1 MLVQP
6 RRDGI
11 GIRQTEDQVEQL
23 GVLRSRKALEQA
35 DAVLCLFDISAPWT
49 SEDEEILNALTSK
62 TIFVLF
68 NKIDLPAA
76 LSVDEIQKRLPPT
89 AATFQISITRYQ
101 GIAELKQ
108 ALVEHVLAIPLE
120 SVEVTNSRHTHALTL
135 AQHSLRHARK
145 STEQAMSQEFIAL
158 DLRNALDHLGSIT
171 GETTTEDILQD
182 IFSTFCIGK

>member
-1 MLVQP
+1 M
-6 RRDGI
+6 
-11 GIRQTEDQVEQL
+11 
-23 GVLRSRKALEQA
+23 
-35 DAVLCLFDISAPWT
+35 
-49 SEDEEILNALTSK
+49 
-62 TIFVLF
+62 LF

-76 LSVDEIQKRLPPT
+76 LSVEEIQKRLPPT
-89 AATFQISITRYQ
+89 AATFQLSITRHQ
-101 GIAELKQ
+101 GIADLKQ

-120 SVEVTNSRHTHALTL
+120 SVEVTL
-135 AQHSLRHARK
+135 AQHSLRHARE